1 MKLDKTGIILLL
13 ITVIL
18 GIIVLFFPPLEL
30 QLRSEEPRRALI
42 SMEMIFSGD
51 YLKPRIH
58 GWMYYNKPPLFNWI
72 LVACMQIFQSFDEW
86 VIRLPGLISHALL
99 SLSIYF
105 FSKKYL
111 AEEIALVA
119 SLFYFTSGEIL
130 FYGVVI
136 AGQIDLFYS
145 LLVFLQLTFL
155 FSGIKDKK
163 IVPIFISYLFL
174 ALGVLTKGVP
184 SIAFQLLS
192 LIGWTLIYQKDHP
205 FSLIKYHLWG
215 LVLATLIVGT
225 YFFAYFQAGGNAV
238 IYLINLFNE
247 ASQKSGLESN
257 TEDVLKSLIE
267 FPGAF
272 LKLSLPWILLIGFFL
287 LNKKI
292 RQSTWQNQFVRFS
305 LIVIAANFLLYWVS
319 GVVTTRYIFPFV
331 PFICIILAYTCIE
344 ARDHAA
350 MKFFYLFLQFLIIAS
365 TLAFTWFM
373 ATVQNDLIQFRLFKV
388 MAVWLISVTLLI
400 GYRRITGHR
409 IYLSVVFVLFL
420 KLFSQ
425 WIFYPDRYVFEHA
438 HSQIA
443 EIPEILSYAGGN
455 PIHLLGFP
463 EEHKVDVSLGS
474 WTFIDTTFSEPM
486 PLSYQLPYYI
496 ERAQHSIMEF
506 HTMPQSGRYYI
517 VRQADV
523 ERFTFDLTIEV
534 LYEFVDDW
542 KRIPLALIRT

>member
-1 MKLDKTGIILLL
+1 MKLDKTGIILLW
-13 ITVIL
+13 ITIIL
-18 GIIVLFFPPLEL
+18 GILVLFFPPLEL

-86 VIRLPGLISHALL
+86 VIRLPGLISHVLL
-99 SLSIYF
+99 SISIYF

-111 AEEIALVA
+111 AQEIALVA

-130 FYGVVI
+130 FYGIVI

-145 LLVFLQLTFL
+145 LLVFLQLGFL
-155 FSGIKDKK
+155 FSGIKARKN
-163 IVPIFISYLFL
+163 VPILMSYLFL
-174 ALGVLTKGVP
+174 ALGILTKGIP
-184 SIAFQLLS
+184 SIAFQVLS
-192 LIGWTLIYQKDHP
+192 LIGWVLLNRKDHP
-205 FSLIKYHLWG
+205 LSLIKYHLWG
-215 LVLATLIVGT
+215 LVLATLMVGT

-257 TEDVLKSLIE
+257 TEDILKSLIE

-272 LKLSLPWILLIGFFL
+272 LKLSLPWILMGLFLI
-287 LNKKI
+287 NKKI
-292 RQSTWQNQFVRFS
+292 RQSSWQNPFVRFS
-305 LIVIAANFLLYWVS
+305 LIVIAANILLYWVS

-350 MKFFYLFLQFLIIAS
+350 MKFFYLFMLFLIIVS

-373 ATVQNDLIQFRLFKV
+373 VTVQNDLIQFRFFKV
-388 MAVWLISVTLLI
+388 IFVWFISVTLLI

-443 EIPEILSYAGGN
+443 EIPELLSYADGN

-474 WTFIDTTFSEPM
+474 WTLVDTTFSEPM

-496 ERAQHSIMEF
+496 ERTQHSIMEF
-506 HTMPQSGRYYI
+506 HTRPQSGRYYI

-523 ERFTFDLTIEV
+523 ERFTFDVPIEV